1 MFKRTC
7 KIKGIYA
14 VINSDHVWK
23 RISANCAAAAHSADA
38 QKSVLANK
46 FRGLGIASVEIDFS
60 GSGDSGNIDYI
71 TFTPISL
78 ADDILRQEVEDWAY
92 TFLEGRG
99 IDWYNNDGGQGT
111 ITFDITASKFEYRI
125 DVNKIFTATEDRGEE
140 EI

>member
-1 MFKRTC
+1 MFG
-7 KIKGIYA
+7 KGSALIA
-14 VINSDHVWK
+14 QRR
-23 RISANCAAAAHSADA
+23 RILLTRRSRCLQTS
-38 QKSVLANK
+38 SVDLALPVSK
-46 FRGLGIASVEIDFS
+46 LISPEAETVEIL
-60 GSGDSGNIDYI
+60 I
-71 TFTPISL
+71 ISL
-78 ADDILRQEVEDWAY
+78 SPRQEVEDWAY